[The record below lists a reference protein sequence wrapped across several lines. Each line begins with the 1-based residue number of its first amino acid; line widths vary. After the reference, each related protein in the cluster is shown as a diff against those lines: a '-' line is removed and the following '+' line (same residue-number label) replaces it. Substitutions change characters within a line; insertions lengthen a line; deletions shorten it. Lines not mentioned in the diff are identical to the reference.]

1 MPSFWRICVA
11 STGSSLVSMAQPLA
25 QIGNIAETGRS
36 LRKKRV
42 WPLVLGQVAPEPL
55 LERSRCMSGLWLLR
69 GLSLKPAPRLPA
81 GEGASYP
88 SGKVERFSPG
98 GSMSRSTKIVATLGP
113 ASSDP
118 QTLEQMFLAGVNVVR
133 LNFSHGTA
141 DDHER
146 RAEMLRSAC

>member
-25 QIGNIAETGRS
+25 QTGNIAETGRS

-69 GLSLKPAPRLPA
+69 GRSLKPARRVEPCPRHVGSVADPGAIVSDLPDVHA
-81 GEGASYP
+81 
-88 SGKVERFSPG
+88 
-98 GSMSRSTKIVATLGP
+98 
-113 ASSDP
+113 
-118 QTLEQMFLAGVNVVR
+118 
-133 LNFSHGTA
+133 
-141 DDHER
+141 
-146 RAEMLRSAC
+146 